1 MNSLGGRVY
10 SIILVLHPCSI
21 QRHKSG
27 SVKRLKY
34 LNCSS
39 QILHGALAAHKS
51 RSNTTSNDAILAF
64 FTLQLT

>member
-10 SIILVLHPCSI
+10 SFILLLHPCSI
-21 QRHKSG
+21 QRHNSD
-27 SVKRLKY
+27 SAKRLKY
-34 LNCSS
+34 LNRSS
-39 QILHGALAAHKS
+39 QILHGALAARKS